1 VSGQPNGNPP
11 NGTNRTPLSRRTVL
25 TAAAAGLGAV
35 ALGAAAHGD
44 GLQLPPPARIP
55 VMTGYAP
62 DGTAG
67 LTRAFP
73 LNQVQLRP
81 GAFAQNQRR
90 NTSYLLF
97 LDPAR
102 LLRAFRINYGLEPA
116 AEPCGGWEAP
126 RSLVRGHN
134 TGHLMSALALTW
146 ASTGNREARDK
157 GRDIVRQLV
166 ALQGRAAA
174 AGFNPG
180 YLSAFPEQYFDRLE
194 AGLPVWSPYYMIHKY
209 LAGFIDQY
217 QLAGDETALEAA
229 ISLADWVGWRTGRL
243 SYDHMQRVLEV
254 EYGGLPESLANLY
267 TITGN
272 DQYLVTAQ
280 RFYHARV
287 LDPMARGQDRLAGL
301 QANVTVPK
309 VISFLRLWEETGNE
323 RYHAIATNFWAMVV
337 RQHSYV
343 IGGTGDHEHFNAPG
357 VIAAALSNYTCEN
370 CASYN
375 LLKLTRLLH
384 FHQQDRTDLLDYYER
399 TLFNQMLGE
408 QDPDS
413 PHGFNIY
420 YTGLSP
426 GAFKQQPL
434 NYFPGGDPDVYATN
448 YDTFTC
454 DTATGMETQAK
465 FADTIYSR
473 DDRGIYVNLFVP
485 SEVTCTDRSITLR
498 QTTDFPDQPRTRV
511 EVISGLAAM
520 ILRVRIPAWTA
531 AAPQARLNGRPLPVT
546 ARAGGWLAVDRIW
559 QRGDVLDVELPMRLD
574 LEPTPDQPAVQA
586 ATYGPIALAGGYGTD
601 ARPGLPRL
609 ASGSLTREGSP
620 AVTFAGRADGRDV
633 TLRPI
638 ARTQHEHYTVYWQTD
653 LPRAQRHQGVCRSWA
668 TRIAG
673 PLIVWARSLRWCRC
687 SCTHSSRG
695 ARRAGRVVSATAT
708 ASGATRVSASAA
720 IRFSAM
726 ATSCSAAV
734 VRLDEV
740 AAASAS
746 STGVS
751 WGKLPGVATGR
762 AHRPCGTF
770 PT

>member
-1 VSGQPNGNPP
+1 VSGPP
-11 NGTNRTPLSRRTVL
+11 NRRTFL

-44 GLQLPPPARIP
+44 ALQVPPPARIP
-55 VMTGYAP
+55 AMTGYAP

-73 LNQVQLRP
+73 LSQVRLRA
-81 GAFAQNQRR
+81 GVFAQNQDR
-90 NTSYLLF
+90 NTDYLLF
-97 LDPAR
+97 LDADR
-102 LLRAFRINYGLEPA
+102 LLRAFRINYGLAPA
-116 AEPCGGWEAP
+116 AAPCGGWEAP
-126 RSLVRGHN
+126 HSLIRGHN

-146 ASTGNREARDK
+146 ASTGNAEARDK
-157 GRDIVRQLV
+157 GRDIVRQLA

-217 QLAGDETALEAA
+217 QLAGDQTALEAA

-272 DQYLVTAQ
+272 EQYLVTAQ

-301 QANVTVPK
+301 QANVTTPK
-309 VISFLRLWEETGNE
+309 VISFLRLWEETGND
-323 RYHAIATNFWAMVV
+323 RYRAIALNFWAMVV

-343 IGGTGDHEHFNAPG
+343 IGGVGDHEHFNPPG

-399 TLFNQMLGE
+399 ALFNQMLGE

-420 YTGLSP
+420 YTGLSA

-465 FADTIYSR
+465 LADTIYSR

-485 SEVTCTDRSITLR
+485 STVTCTDRSITLR
-498 QTTDFPDQPRTRV
+498 QTTNFPDQPQTRI
-511 EVISGLAAM
+511 EVTGGLAAM
-520 ILRVRIPAWTA
+520 TLRVRIPAWTA
-531 AAPQARLNGRPLPVT
+531 GAPRARLNGRDLRVT

-559 QRGDVLDVELPMRLD
+559 QLGDVLEVELPMRLN
-574 LEPTPDQPAVQA
+574 LEPTPDRPAVQA
-586 ATYGPIALAGGYGTD
+586 ATFGPVVLAGAYGAGAGQDDRT
-601 ARPGLPRL
+601 GLPHL
-609 ASGSLTREGSP
+609 TTGSLTRDAG
-620 AVTFAGRADGRDV
+620 AQLAFAARAGGQDV
-633 TLRPI
+633 RLRPI
-638 ARTQHEHYTVYWQTD
+638 ARTQHEHYTVYWQAD
-653 LPRAQRHQGVCRSWA
+653 LSPPGRLAELGHPDGRPADRV
-668 TRIAG
+668 G
-673 PLIVWARSLRWCRC
+673 PLAE
-687 SCTHSSRG
+687 
-695 ARRAGRVVSATAT
+695 VVKVLVHPQQP
-708 ASGATRVSASAA
+708 R
-720 IRFSAM
+720 
-726 ATSCSAAV
+726 
-734 VRLDEV
+734 
-740 AAASAS
+740 
-746 STGVS
+746 
-751 WGKLPGVATGR
+751 
-762 AHRPCGTF
+762 
-770 PT
+770 

>member
-1 VSGQPNGNPP
+1 VSGLPN
-11 NGTNRTPLSRRTVL
+11 RRTFL

-44 GLQLPPPARIP
+44 ALQVPQPARIP
-55 VMTGYAP
+55 AMTGYAP

-73 LNQVQLRP
+73 LSQVRLRA
-81 GAFAQNQRR
+81 GAFAQNQDR
-90 NTSYLLF
+90 NTDYLLF
-97 LDPAR
+97 LDADR
-102 LLRAFRINYGLEPA
+102 LLRAFRINYGLAPA
-116 AEPCGGWEAP
+116 AAPCGGWEAP
-126 RSLVRGHN
+126 HSLVRGHN

-146 ASTGNREARDK
+146 ASTGNAEARDK
-157 GRDIVRQLV
+157 GRDIVRQLA

-217 QLAGDETALEAA
+217 QLAGDQTALEAA

-272 DQYLVTAQ
+272 EQYLVTAQ

-301 QANVTVPK
+301 QANVTTPK
-309 VISFLRLWEETGNE
+309 VISFLRLWEETGND
-323 RYHAIATNFWAMVV
+323 RYRAIALNFWAMVV

-343 IGGTGDHEHFNAPG
+343 IGGVGDHEHFNPPG

-384 FHQQDRTDLLDYYER
+384 FHRQDRTDLLDYYER
-399 TLFNQMLGE
+399 ALFNQMLGE

-420 YTGLSP
+420 YTGLSA

-465 FADTIYSR
+465 LADTIYSR
-473 DDRGIYVNLFVP
+473 DNRGIYVNLFVP
-485 SEVTCTDRSITLR
+485 STVTCTDRSITLR
-498 QTTDFPDQPRTRV
+498 QTTNFPDQPQTRI
-511 EVISGLAAM
+511 EVTGGLAAM
-520 ILRVRIPAWTA
+520 TLRVRIPAWTA
-531 AAPQARLNGRPLPVT
+531 GAPRARLNGRDLRVT

-559 QRGDVLDVELPMRLD
+559 QRGDVLEVELPMRLN
-574 LEPTPDQPAVQA
+574 LEPTPDRPAVQA
-586 ATYGPIALAGGYGTD
+586 ATFGPIVLAGAYG
-601 ARPGLPRL
+601 AGAGPGLPHL
-609 ASGSLTREGSP
+609 STGSLTRDPG
-620 AVTFAGRADGRDV
+620 AQLAFAARAGGRDV
-633 TLRPI
+633 RLRPI
-638 ARTQHEHYTVYWQTD
+638 ARTQHEHYTVYWQAD
-653 LPRAQRHQGVCRSWA
+653 LSPPGRLTQLGHPDGRPADRV
-668 TRIAG
+668 G
-673 PLIVWARSLRWCRC
+673 PLA
-687 SCTHSSRG
+687 
-695 ARRAGRVVSATAT
+695 
-708 ASGATRVSASAA
+708 
-720 IRFSAM
+720 
-726 ATSCSAAV
+726 
-734 VRLDEV
+734 EV
-740 AAASAS
+740 MQ
-746 STGVS
+746 V
-751 WGKLPGVATGR
+751 LVHPQQPR
-762 AHRPCGTF
+762 
-770 PT
+770 

>member
-1 VSGQPNGNPP
+1 MSGQPNGNPP

-97 LDPAR
+97 LDPGR
-102 LLRAFRINYGLEPA
+102 LLRAFRINYGLESA

-267 TITGN
+267 TITG
-272 DQYLVTAQ
+272 QERYLAAAQ
-280 RFYHARV
+280 RFYHAIV
-287 LDPMARGQDRLAGL
+287 LDPLADGMDNLPGL
-301 QANVTVPK
+301 QANVTTPK
-309 VISFLRLWEETGNE
+309 IIACLRMWEETGSAK
-323 RYHAIATNFWAMVV
+323 YGDIARNFWDIVTGHHV
-337 RQHSYV
+337 YV
-343 IGGTGDHEHFNAPG
+343 IGGVGNYEHFQQPDTVAG
-357 VIAAALSNYTCEN
+357 QLSNFTCEK
-370 CASYN
+370 CVSYN

-384 FHQQDRTDLLDYYER
+384 FHQPQRVDLIDYYER

-408 QDPDS
+408 QDPTS
-413 PHGFNIY
+413 PHGFNCY
-420 YTGLSP
+420 YTGLSAA
-426 GAFKQQPL
+426 AFKRQPL
-434 NYFPGGDPDVYATN
+434 NYFPQGNPDVYATDW
-448 YDTFTC
+448 DTFTC

-520 ILRVRIPAWTA
+520 ILRVRIPGWTA
-531 AAPQARLNGRPLPVT
+531 APPQARLNGRPLPVT

-559 QRGDVLDVELPMRLD
+559 QRGDVLEVELPMRLN

>member
-1 VSGQPNGNPP
+1 
-11 NGTNRTPLSRRTVL
+11 
-25 TAAAAGLGAV
+25 
-35 ALGAAAHGD
+35 
-44 GLQLPPPARIP
+44 
-55 VMTGYAP
+55 MTGYAP

-73 LNQVQLRP
+73 LGQVKLLA
-81 GAFAQNQRR
+81 GAFQQNQRR
-90 NTSYLLF
+90 NTDYLLF
-97 LDPAR
+97 LDADR
-102 LLRAFRINYGLEPA
+102 LLRSFRLNYGVPA
-116 AEPCGGWEAP
+116 TAPPCGGWEAP
-126 RSLVRGHN
+126 HIEVRGHN
-134 TGHLMSALALTW
+134 TGHLMSGLALTW
-146 ASTGNREARDK
+146 ANTGNREARDK
-157 GRDIVRQLV
+157 GRYIVRELA

-180 YLSAFPEQYFDRLE
+180 YLSAFPEEYFDRLE
-194 AGLPVWSPYYMIHKY
+194 AGQPVWSPYYMIHKY

-243 SYDHMQRVLEV
+243 TYAHMQRVLEV
-254 EYGGLPESLANLY
+254 EYGGLPESLANLC

-287 LDPMARGQDRLAGL
+287 LDPLARGEDRLAGL
-301 QANVTVPK
+301 QANVTTPK
-309 VISFLRLWEETGNE
+309 VISFLRMWEETGNE
-323 RYHAIATNFWAMVV
+323 RYRAIAMNFWAMVV

-343 IGGTGDHEHFNAPG
+343 IGGAGDHEHFHGPG

-370 CASYN
+370 CVSYN

-399 TLFNQMLGE
+399 ALFNQMLGE

-420 YTGLSP
+420 YTGLSA

-454 DTATGMETQAK
+454 DTGTGMETQAK

-498 QTTDFPDQPRTRV
+498 QTTSFPDQPQTRIA
-511 EVISGLAAM
+511 VISGLAAM
-520 ILRVRIPAWTA
+520 TLRVRIPAWTA
-531 AAPQARLNGRPLPVT
+531 GPPQARLNGRALRVT

-559 QRGDVLDVELPMRLD
+559 QRGDVLEVELPMRLN

-586 ATYGPIALAGGYGTD
+586 ATYGPVVLAGDYG
-601 ARPGLPRL
+601 AGAGPGMPRL
-609 ASGSLTREGSP
+609 TTGSLTRDAGSQV
-620 AVTFAGRADGRDV
+620 AFAARAAGRDV
-633 TLRPI
+633 RLRPI
-638 ARTQHEHYTVYWQTD
+638 TRTQHEHYTVYWQTD
-653 LPRAQRHQGVCRSWA
+653 
-668 TRIAG
+668 
-673 PLIVWARSLRWCRC
+673 
-687 SCTHSSRG
+687 
-695 ARRAGRVVSATAT
+695 
-708 ASGATRVSASAA
+708 
-720 IRFSAM
+720 
-726 ATSCSAAV
+726 
-734 VRLDEV
+734 
-740 AAASAS
+740 
-746 STGVS
+746 
-751 WGKLPGVATGR
+751 
-762 AHRPCGTF
+762 
-770 PT
+770 

>member
-1 VSGQPNGNPP
+1 
-11 NGTNRTPLSRRTVL
+11 
-25 TAAAAGLGAV
+25 
-35 ALGAAAHGD
+35 
-44 GLQLPPPARIP
+44 
-55 VMTGYAP
+55 MTGYAP

-81 GAFAQNQRR
+81 SAFAQNQRR

-97 LDPAR
+97 LDAAR

-126 RSLVRGHN
+126 QSLVRGHN

-157 GRDIVRQLV
+157 GRDIVRQLA

-229 ISLADWVGWRTGRL
+229 ISLADWVSWRTGRL

-254 EYGGLPESLANLY
+254 EYGGLPGSLADLY

-287 LDPMARGQDRLAGL
+287 LDPMARGEDRLAGL
-301 QANVTVPK
+301 QANVTTPK
-309 VISFLRLWEETGNE
+309 VTSFLRLWEETGNE

-343 IGGTGDHEHFNAPG
+343 IGGAGDHEHFRAPG

-384 FHQQDRTDLLDYYER
+384 FHQLNRTDLLDYYER

-413 PHGFNIY
+413 RHGFNIY

-434 NYFPGGDPDVYATN
+434 NYFPGGDPDIYATN

-498 QTTDFPDQPRTRV
+498 QTTNFPDQPRTRI
-511 EVISGLAAM
+511 EVISGLTAM
-520 ILRVRIPAWTA
+520 TLRVRIPAWTA
-531 AAPQARLNGRPLPVT
+531 APPQARLNGRALRVP

-559 QRGDVLDVELPMRLD
+559 QRGDVLEVELPMRLN

-586 ATYGPIALAGGYGTD
+586 ATYGPIALAGGYGTG
-601 ARPGLPRL
+601 AGPAMPRL
-609 ASGSLTREGSP
+609 TTGSLTREASP
-620 AVTFAGRADGRDV
+620 AVTFAARAGGRDV

-653 LPRAQRHQGVCRSWA
+653 
-668 TRIAG
+668 
-673 PLIVWARSLRWCRC
+673 
-687 SCTHSSRG
+687 
-695 ARRAGRVVSATAT
+695 
-708 ASGATRVSASAA
+708 
-720 IRFSAM
+720 
-726 ATSCSAAV
+726 
-734 VRLDEV
+734 
-740 AAASAS
+740 
-746 STGVS
+746 
-751 WGKLPGVATGR
+751 
-762 AHRPCGTF
+762 
-770 PT
+770 